1 MFGELVVSC
10 MCLSIFIVEDT
21 AGGEIV
27 YTGYLEGEK
36 KYFTF
41 LFLSSFNL
49 MASSELNK
57 FDLLICC

>member
-1 MFGELVVSC
+1 

-21 AGGEIV
+21 EGGEII